1 MTDKRQWREGGP
13 HVAGLRDEV
22 GGGVTAKNKEIGE
35 EGKAVGSSS
44 LATLGWQFLENFR
57 EDIQE
62 VGR

>member
-13 HVAGLRDEV
+13 HVSGLRDEV

-44 LATLGWQFLENFR
+44 LATLGLQFLGNVWGY
-57 EDIQE
+57 IQE
-62 VGR
+62 MGR